1 MSYKG
6 QKWEHTVASPV
17 ETRTLSSAF
26 ITERRVDSSTIVD
39 RLSLKIIP
47 ETINITGV
55 LPFYWGFKLDGIP
68 KIIHLRICA
77 SILT

>member
-55 LPFYWGFKLDGIP
+55 LPFDLMRLGML
-68 KIIHLRICA
+68 
-77 SILT
+77 